1 MAVIVP
7 WLLKTCATKKQV
19 VVPHVT
25 VTPDAIVMFC
35 AMSTFV
41 LMTALVEKVTD
52 VGAL

>member
-1 MAVIVP
+1 VP

-19 VVPHVT
+19 VVPQVT
-25 VTPDAIVMFC
+25 VTPDDIVMFW

-41 LMTALVEKVTD
+41 LITVLVEKVTE